1 MSMASLWTAW
11 LHGLAA
17 GGIVLLAGRILLAWL
32 NEPARQHRVAW
43 WAALSALAA
52 PIVCLLPGWW
62 TLPLPSFE
70 PTPVAA
76 VAIPEPVHAID
87 LADIDFEIAP
97 LDIVPFDIAD
107 AGPFEASRVAPS
119 IGSGPCWG
127 WREILSLAVVLHAS
141 FVLLWV
147 GRLIAGASHLRWWWN
162 RAAEPSAE
170 LRAKFGALAN
180 ELGVP
185 HATLRLSAR
194 CGMPLCFGIWRPKVL
209 LPISWSKASDR
220 PLRWILAHELSHLRR
235 RDPAANWMWGLAQAL
250 FGLWPW
256 TWTLTRQ
263 ARLCQEFLAD
273 AEAARGEEWAT
284 AGAVVVEDYAAFL
297 VRLSA
302 DRRAPAGAAAANARP
317 SDLMRRIVMLTQ
329 RARTIE
335 TQCPR
340 RWTLAFGSGL
350 LGLAAILGG
359 LQTGVS
365 AAPVKDEPKQEEKAE
380 PKQEKKAL
388 DRQIDDA
395 LKELEKAVPQA
406 NDPVQPDVR
415 DPLRLQR
422 ELREALQ
429 KMRIDANADLGKQIE
444 EIEKIQKQMIE
455 QMQRQ
460 MGGFQRFGNGGMGG
474 IIINGRPVGGFGGG
488 FGRVFP
494 VNAASR
500 LGVRLQVPPPA
511 MVEQLD
517 LPEGQGLIIAD
528 VNAGSSAEKAGL
540 KKHDVLL
547 EVGGAKVPN
556 AIQAFQNQL
565 KNLKDEPVDATV
577 IRKGKREMVKGIKLA
592 DAKDVAPGPGGGV
605 FEIPLQFQ
613 PGGIQIQPG
622 GNIQVIPFQPG
633 QAFPVPNIQLQP
645 LPNGEL
651 PNIEFPNI
659 QNLLPIQGGAAK
671 VQAIAGGN
679 GASTAISRNNDDF
692 TIEHSN
698 AGVKM
703 SIQGKVENGKPM
715 PSNIKIAD
723 GDDTVQAA
731 TLDQVPAKYR
741 GEVERL
747 LRGIR

>member
-11 LHGLAA
+11 LHGLTA
-17 GGIVLLAGRILLAWL
+17 GGIVLLAGRVLMASL

-70 PTPVAA
+70 PSPAAA
-76 VAIPEPVHAID
+76 VAIHEPAHAID
-87 LADIDFEIAP
+87 LADIDFEIAA
-97 LDIVPFDIAD
+97 LDIVPFDAAD
-107 AGPFEASRVAPS
+107 AGPFEANHVAPA
-119 IGSGPCWG
+119 IVSGTGWG
-127 WREILSLAVVLHAS
+127 WREILSLAVLLHAS

-162 RAAEPSAE
+162 RAADPSQE
-170 LRAKFGALAN
+170 LQAKFHALAN

-185 HATLRLSAR
+185 HARLRLSAR
-194 CGMPLCFGIWRPKVL
+194 CAMPLCFGIWRPKVL
-209 LPISWSKASDR
+209 LPVSWSEASDR

-273 AEAARGEEWAT
+273 AEAARGEEGAT

-340 RWTLAFGSGL
+340 RWTLAFGAGL
-350 LGLAAILGG
+350 LGLAAVLGG

-365 AAPVKDEPKQEEKAE
+365 AAPAKDEPKREEKAE

-395 LKELEKAVPQA
+395 LKELEKTTPQA
-406 NDPVQPDVR
+406 NDPAQPDVR

-422 ELREALQ
+422 DLRDALQ
-429 KMRIDANADLGKQIE
+429 KMRIDANADIGKQIE

-460 MGGFQRFGNGGMGG
+460 MGGFQRFGNGAGG

-488 FGRVFP
+488 VVRAFP
-494 VNAASR
+494 VNAAGR

-547 EVGGAKVPN
+547 EVGGAKVPST
-556 AIQAFQNQL
+556 ILAFQNHL

-577 IRKGKREMVKGIKLA
+577 IRKGKRETVKGIKLA
-592 DAKDVAPGPGGGV
+592 DAKDVVPEQGGGV
-605 FEIPLQFQ
+605 FEIPLQIQ

-622 GNIQVIPFQPG
+622 GNIQILPVQPGQLLPVPNNPFQPAPNG
-633 QAFPVPNIQLQP
+633 AFPNIQ
-645 LPNGEL
+645 
-651 PNIEFPNI
+651 FPNF
-659 QNLLPIQGGAAK
+659 QNLLPIQGGAVKA
-671 VQAIAGGN
+671 QAIAGGN
-679 GASTAISRNNDDF
+679 GTSTAVSRSNDDF

-703 SIQGKVENGKPM
+703 SIQGKVENGKAI

-723 GDDTVQAA
+723 GGEDVQAA
-731 TLDQVPAKYR
+731 NLDQVPEKHR